1 MDSRRQAVFRVNGA
15 ERKLVACDLTE
26 LLEQLGHPGD
36 AQGIAVAVNGQ
47 VVPRSAWSER
57 QLRAG
62 DDVEI
67 VGAVQGG

>member
-15 ERKLVACDLTE
+15 ERELIANDLTE

-36 AQGIAVAVNGQ
+36 ALGIAVAVNGQ

-57 QLRAG
+57 KLRAG

-67 VGAVQGG
+67 VGAVTGG